1 MTPLRAMLVASAIVS
16 AHAFVALHPAPAR
29 QQMHSMFRMRVD
41 AVESTPNPSSFL
53 LRLDAPLDGLTS
65 LTGLRGETF
74 RKAQASSE
82 SCPTSLKRVLN
93 ILGVDSVFAMPEKLL
108 TVNKVPE
115 ASWEAVLPQVIEAL
129 GGGTERLVVSGLPL
143 SVVEVNAPVGM
154 VRGVRIRLQVCHKL
168 PIQVEATGWLGTP
181 PVRAKLSP
189 RFGSAMGLL
198 IGEVGGPSDAFF
210 KGRTWLD
217 RGMRYP
223 EEALLTKDPSAL
235 LNADDPVASEQEAV
249 RRALEIEVAEVE
261 SAFSDGR
268 LAAIVYGSRV
278 AAPPCSN
285 VSEVEGLLSLEEVD
299 RLCDEDM
306 ALEARGE
313 RGLTQPLERLAR
325 FVATGEGV
333 LGARRNAVA
342 YIGGTG
348 GRGGADVFEAV
359 ASTFQTAKAAGL
371 RRTAGD
377 ALSDLGDPRAVPL
390 ATVALADSAALVRW
404 RAARI
409 LGELGEADGGS
420 TVAALN
426 QAALQERAFEVSFEL
441 KDAARKVQ
449 LRAEGDGGARG
460 PTWKQMM
467 QGPRA

>member
-1 MTPLRAMLVASAIVS
+1 
-16 AHAFVALHPAPAR
+16 
-29 QQMHSMFRMRVD
+29 
-41 AVESTPNPSSFL
+41 
-53 LRLDAPLDGLTS
+53 
-65 LTGLRGETF
+65 
-74 RKAQASSE
+74 
-82 SCPTSLKRVLN
+82 
-93 ILGVDSVFAMPEKLL
+93 
-108 TVNKVPE
+108 
-115 ASWEAVLPQVIEAL
+115 
-129 GGGTERLVVSGLPL
+129 
-143 SVVEVNAPVGM
+143 
-154 VRGVRIRLQVCHKL
+154 
-168 PIQVEATGWLGTP
+168 
-181 PVRAKLSP
+181 
-189 RFGSAMGLL
+189 
-198 IGEVGGPSDAFF
+198 
-210 KGRTWLD
+210 
-217 RGMRYP
+217 MRYP

-249 RRALEIEVAEVE
+249 RRALEMEVAEVE
-261 SAFSDGR
+261 SAYSDGR

-285 VSEVEGLLSLEEVD
+285 VSEVEGLLNLEEVD

-348 GRGGADVFEAV
+348 GRGGAVVFEAV

-390 ATVALADSAALVRW
+390 AAEALADSTALVRW

-441 KDAARKVQ
+441 REAARKVQ
-449 LRAEGDGGARG
+449 LRAEGADGGARG
-460 PTWKQMM
+460 PAWKQI
-467 QGPRA
+467 QEGGRA